1 MATKK
6 ITKSLLEKIQSTL
19 QVKAKHEAKLS
30 QLGFNLGTLQVKLM
44 EESISLEKA
53 KDDLQAVQAKIQE
66 KYGDITIDVTTGE
79 IKENE

>member
-19 QVKAKHEAKLS
+19 QVKAKHEANLS

-79 IKENE
+79 IKEIE